1 MLNNTGFELYLQGL
15 IYRHHELK
23 KSWNDRNDPHVKS

>member
-1 MLNNTGFELYLQGL
+1 MLNNRGFELYLQGL

-23 KSWNDRNDPHVKS
+23 KIME

>member
-15 IYRHHELK
+15 IYRHHEQK
-23 KSWNDRNDPHVKS
+23 KNHGMTETIHT